1 MKHSSVCAAL
11 TAQFEGFSA
20 HAYQD
25 QNGIWT
31 IGYGYTQD
39 VAPGE
44 NCTREQAK
52 EWLSQCLD
60 QTMRQEAGDAQDLAG
75 RRRETGDME
84 SRQEAMDA
92 TVGQQGRELSSIQGE
107 LQVWG
112 FLLAGFNVVGIGVT
126 ITKKK
131 G

>member
-1 MKHSSVCAAL
+1 MVGCLLWIGFHPRPPAF
-11 TAQFEGFSA
+11 AQ
-20 HAYQD
+20 
-25 QNGIWT
+25 T
-31 IGYGYTQD
+31 IQQ
-39 VAPGE
+39 E
-44 NCTREQAK
+44 M
-52 EWLSQCLD
+52 D
-60 QTMRQEAGDAQDLAG
+60 QTMRQEAVDAQDLSDLL
-75 RRRETGDME
+75 RETGDME